1 MTDDEVFFAAVCMQ
15 FGRKV
20 PAPTAPDTGGFL
32 VGAVIKKPY
41 LILAGV
47 KSPSRPDCSFDARR
61 SNIFELSNRSAA
73 AVSALHTEVTR
84 FVQARRIERIFL
96 RASTVNG
103 KFTGHPLNFKI
114 EAALQMVPALEVTF
128 VTSASVSAWIRGAD
142 PEVPDADEGL
152 GAALAA
158 KQRQAIETA
167 LFTAHNYG
175 RTKCFCDG
183 STGNV

>member
-1 MTDDEVFFAAVCMQ
+1 MTDDEVFLAAVCKQ

-20 PAPTAPDTGGFL
+20 PAPMAPDTGGFL
-32 VGAVIKKPY
+32 VGAVITKPY
-41 LILAGV
+41 LILACV

-73 AVSALHTEVTR
+73 AVSALHAEVTR
-84 FVQARRIERIFL
+84 FVQAHRIGRLFL

-114 EAALQMVPALEVTF
+114 EAALQMVPWLQVTF
-128 VTSASVSAWIRGAD
+128 VTSASVSAWVRGAD
-142 PEVPDADEGL
+142 PVVPDAEDVL
-152 GAALAA
+152 CAVLAA

-167 LFTAHNYG
+167 LFAAHNYG
-175 RTKCFCDG
+175 RPRCFWDG